1 MDEIDVLFEKYYELF
16 PIQKVHKEESECK
29 HEETTSDDSH
39 YYIVCMSCGQ
49 CIDYANIQHA
59 DFDYIQNA
67 TVTRVYKKTNYL
79 KLKLNKIKNLTAD
92 DTSKITREFIR
103 YDNLYT
109 IAGKRIKY
117 DFIISIILQS
127 INKKNFEIKK
137 YKPKLEKKRLKEFKQ
152 IMGLI

>member
-1 MDEIDVLFEKYYELF
+1 
-16 PIQKVHKEESECK
+16 
-29 HEETTSDDSH
+29 
-39 YYIVCMSCGQ
+39 MSCHSGQ

-117 DFIISIILQS
+117 DFII
-127 INKKNFEIKK
+127 
-137 YKPKLEKKRLKEFKQ
+137 
-152 IMGLI
+152 